1 MIDQQTA
8 SSAAFN
14 HDRFQARSK
23 VFDISPKFYFFD
35 TQGRTIGFTK
45 QKLFKLKED
54 IRLYADETMTQ
65 ELLTIRARKILDWSS
80 AYDVTD
86 STSKQKVGTLK
97 RKGMKSILR
106 DEWVVLDDAEREVGR
121 IREDSTA
128 LALIRRFLT
137 NIIPQTFKFEVG
149 GRTVGTAQQS
159 WNPLVLK
166 MAVDVS
172 GDTERKLDRRLVAA
186 AIILLLAIEGR
197 QG

>member
-1 MIDQQTA
+1 MNDQP
-8 SSAAFN
+8 SMSAAFN

-35 TQGRTIGFTK
+35 MQGRTIGFTK

-54 IRLYADETMTQ
+54 IRLFADETMAQ

-86 STSKQKVGTLK
+86 SQSKQKVGTLK

-106 DEWVVLDDAEREVGR
+106 DEWIILDAAEREVGL

-137 NIIPQTFKFEVG
+137 NIIPQKFNFEVG
-149 GRTVGTAQQS
+149 GRTVGTARQA

-166 MAVDVS
+166 MDVDVS
-172 GDTERKLDRRLVAA
+172 SDTDRKLDRRLVAA
-186 AIILLLAIEGR
+186 AVILLLAVEGR